1 AIQAGVQALIN
12 KSAVALVN
20 NRGNIAGALH
30 ELGSSKNVLS
40 IVSSMLTAGLT
51 SQLTEMAGV
60 GQSLP
65 KTAPLVDRITREA
78 EKNLIKAAIGTGV
91 QTALEGGSLDKNF
104 FNNLRIALSD
114 TVGKSLAEEIGTAK
128 AEGKIDTVTQIVAHA
143 GLGCLKGAVASGAC
157 TAGAVGGAVG
167 EATAMLQFQLWVQGI
182 VKEEMGDLNGRTPTP
197 EEEARINAKI
207 DAQFAD
213 FRDHTIDVARAAGG
227 VAAALAGGN
236 VDAGADA
243 AGNAAANNYL
253 SSAQR
258 AQMKKELEECPDD
271 QCRRDVNEKWFE
283 ISEEQDRIFGIGLA
297 KGMIVGAVK
306 AIGNGIS
313 ETAHDVKELGLAI
326 GNSSVDEISQNILQG
341 IGTATSWA
349 TSGHMLDDVWEGAGQ
364 FWGGVKDSFWG
375 HIDHIHETME
385 KGGDGAFSAGFESG
399 EMLGKPLGDV
409 AYIVGSTVL
418 TDGAVSAAKGGV
430 KLANKLVEK
439 DIIKFASKAEE
450 AAITGATSSEV
461 NTAHVGKEIA
471 QSLEKMSDEA
481 IATQYLGQERKFWS
495 KPIEV
500 GFEINHKEEKI
511 TQINKVYQRDDL
523 FDPNRISEWTVNK
536 KKVTGTNIE
545 RMKAGRA
552 PIGFDNKP
560 IELHHMLQTHDG
572 PIAEVTNAF
581 HNKHNSAI
589 HINPNTMGS
598 AIDRDLFDKWRTQYW
613 KERAKGYEKKNI
625 EAKK

>member
-1 AIQAGVQALIN
+1 
-12 KSAVALVN
+12 
-20 NRGNIAGALH
+20 
-30 ELGSSKNVLS
+30 
-40 IVSSMLTAGLT
+40 
-51 SQLTEMAGV
+51 
-60 GQSLP
+60 
-65 KTAPLVDRITREA
+65 
-78 EKNLIKAAIGTGV
+78 
-91 QTALEGGSLDKNF
+91 
-104 FNNLRIALSD
+104 
-114 TVGKSLAEEIGTAK
+114 
-128 AEGKIDTVTQIVAHA
+128 
-143 GLGCLKGAVASGAC
+143 
-157 TAGAVGGAVG
+157 
-167 EATAMLQFQLWVQGI
+167 
-182 VKEEMGDLNGRTPTP
+182 
-197 EEEARINAKI
+197 
-207 DAQFAD
+207 
-213 FRDHTIDVARAAGG
+213 
-227 VAAALAGGN
+227 
-236 VDAGADA
+236 
-243 AGNAAANNYL
+243 
-253 SSAQR
+253 
-258 AQMKKELEECPDD
+258 
-271 QCRRDVNEKWFE
+271 
-283 ISEEQDRIFGIGLA
+283 
-297 KGMIVGAVK
+297 
-306 AIGNGIS
+306 
-313 ETAHDVKELGLAI
+313 
-326 GNSSVDEISQNILQG
+326 
-341 IGTATSWA
+341 
-349 TSGHMLDDVWEGAGQ
+349 
-364 FWGGVKDSFWG
+364 
-375 HIDHIHETME
+375 
-385 KGGDGAFSAGFESG
+385 
-399 EMLGKPLGDV
+399 GDV

-430 KLANKLVEK
+430 KFANKLVEK

>member
-1 AIQAGVQALIN
+1 
-12 KSAVALVN
+12 
-20 NRGNIAGALH
+20 
-30 ELGSSKNVLS
+30 
-40 IVSSMLTAGLT
+40 
-51 SQLTEMAGV
+51 
-60 GQSLP
+60 
-65 KTAPLVDRITREA
+65 
-78 EKNLIKAAIGTGV
+78 
-91 QTALEGGSLDKNF
+91 
-104 FNNLRIALSD
+104 
-114 TVGKSLAEEIGTAK
+114 
-128 AEGKIDTVTQIVAHA
+128 
-143 GLGCLKGAVASGAC
+143 
-157 TAGAVGGAVG
+157 
-167 EATAMLQFQLWVQGI
+167 MLQFQLWVQGI

-227 VAAALAGGN
+227 VAAALVGGN

-243 AGNAAANNYL
+243 AGNAAANNFL
-253 SSAQR
+253 GSAQR

-283 ISEEQDRIFGIGLA
+283 ISEEQDRIFEIGFA
-297 KGMIVGAVK
+297 KGTIFGVAK
-306 AIGNGIS
+306 AIGSEIS

-572 PIAEVTNAF
+572 SIAEVTNAF

>member
-1 AIQAGVQALIN
+1 
-12 KSAVALVN
+12 
-20 NRGNIAGALH
+20 
-30 ELGSSKNVLS
+30 
-40 IVSSMLTAGLT
+40 
-51 SQLTEMAGV
+51 
-60 GQSLP
+60 
-65 KTAPLVDRITREA
+65 
-78 EKNLIKAAIGTGV
+78 
-91 QTALEGGSLDKNF
+91 
-104 FNNLRIALSD
+104 
-114 TVGKSLAEEIGTAK
+114 
-128 AEGKIDTVTQIVAHA
+128 
-143 GLGCLKGAVASGAC
+143 
-157 TAGAVGGAVG
+157 
-167 EATAMLQFQLWVQGI
+167 
-182 VKEEMGDLNGRTPTP
+182 
-197 EEEARINAKI
+197 
-207 DAQFAD
+207 
-213 FRDHTIDVARAAGG
+213 
-227 VAAALAGGN
+227 
-236 VDAGADA
+236 
-243 AGNAAANNYL
+243 
-253 SSAQR
+253 
-258 AQMKKELEECPDD
+258 
-271 QCRRDVNEKWFE
+271 
-283 ISEEQDRIFGIGLA
+283 A

-430 KLANKLVEK
+430 KFANKLVEK